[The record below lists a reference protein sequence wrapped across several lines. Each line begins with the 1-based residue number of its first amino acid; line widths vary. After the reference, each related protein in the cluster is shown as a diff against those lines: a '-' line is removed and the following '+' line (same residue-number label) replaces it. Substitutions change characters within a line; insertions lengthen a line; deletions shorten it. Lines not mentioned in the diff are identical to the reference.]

1 MIVRY
6 WVRPEGHSTTVPA
19 IKCAD
24 GFTMSVQASRTH
36 YCTPRN
42 DVGPYTA
49 VEVGFPSK
57 HENRLAPYGDNNSD
71 VFAWVPVDVLD
82 EIIRAHGGLK
92 EQCK

>member
-6 WVRPEGHSTTVPA
+6 WVKRPEDAGATVPA
-19 IKCAD
+19 IVCAD

-42 DVGPYTA
+42 DQGPYTA
-49 VEVGFPSK
+49 VEIGFPSK
-57 HENRLAPYGDNNSD
+57 HENRLAPYGDNGNN

-92 EQCK
+92 DEP